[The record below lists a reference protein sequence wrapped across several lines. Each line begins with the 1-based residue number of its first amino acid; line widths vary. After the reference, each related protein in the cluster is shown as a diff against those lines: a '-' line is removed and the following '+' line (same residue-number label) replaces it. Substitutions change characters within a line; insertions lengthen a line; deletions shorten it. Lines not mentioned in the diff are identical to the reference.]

1 MQLREIMTKNVIT
14 IRGDETIGEAANRMR
29 YANVGCL
36 VVTNEGAVLGI
47 ITDRDLVVNCLS
59 QLDDLAERQVGAH
72 MTSPA
77 ITADADTDILDAAH
91 QMTENG
97 IRRLPVVEADQL
109 VGLVSFSD
117 IARAMDRPM
126 HDVLAGVGAVRAR

>member
-1 MQLREIMTKNVIT
+1 MQLREIMTEIVLTIT
-14 IRGDETIGEAANRMR
+14 RDDTIAEAAHRMR
-29 YANVGCL
+29 EADVGCL
-36 VVTNEGAVLGI
+36 VVTNEGSVQGI

-59 QLDDLAERQVGAH
+59 QLDNYAECEVSAH

-91 QMTENG
+91 QMTEHR

-126 HDVLAGVGAVRAR
+126 HEVLAGLGAVRAR